1 MAIDVSSP
9 RSRTLRLRVAQLLEV
24 DETGDRA
31 SRIVDVALMALIV
44 LNIAAIT
51 LETDPGIASRFAAE
65 LRAFEV
71 FSVAVFTV
79 EYLARLW
86 SCVDLEGAD
95 ASRPSLTRIRYALRP
110 LILVDLLAIVPFYLA
125 FIVPFDLRF
134 LRLLRLFR
142 VLKLTRYSVAV
153 TTLQDVVRSE
163 APILLSS
170 AFLLF
175 LMTIFASMGIYFIES
190 EAQPE
195 VFGSIPAAMWWT
207 TITITTVGYG
217 DVTPITPLGK
227 VFGGLISLIGI
238 GMLALPTAI
247 LAAGFASSLRRRREI
262 DEQRLTAALEDGG
275 LNDGEAAALRL
286 LRSELGMA
294 NSGLASIY
302 ETDPESQRRH
312 CPHCGKDIH
321 ATPESRQL
329 GTAQP

>member
-1 MAIDVSSP
+1 MAIDVSPSRSP
-9 RSRTLRLRVAQLLEV
+9 ALRLRVAQLLEV

-31 SRIVDVALMALIV
+31 SRIVDLTLMALIV
-44 LNIAAIT
+44 LNIVAIS
-51 LETDPGIASRFAAE
+51 LETDTGIATRYPAE

-71 FSVAVFTV
+71 FSVAVFTL
-79 EYLARLW
+79 EYIARLW
-86 SCVDLEGAD
+86 SCVDLVGAD
-95 ASRPSLTRIRYALRP
+95 ASRPSQTRLRYALRP
-110 LILVDLLAIVPFYLA
+110 LILIDLLAIVPFYLGVIFA
-125 FIVPFDLRF
+125 LDLRF

-153 TTLQDVVRSE
+153 NTLQDVVRSE

-170 AFLLF
+170 AFMLF

-227 VFGGLISLIGI
+227 VFGGMISLLGI

-247 LAAGFASSLRRRREI
+247 LAAGFAGSLRRRRQM
-262 DEQRLTAALEDGG
+262 DEQRLTAALADGD
-275 LNDGEAAALRL
+275 LDDGEAAALRL

-294 NSGLASIY
+294 NSGVASIHGS
-302 ETDPESQRRH
+302 DPAAQPTH
-312 CPHCGKDIH
+312 CPHCGRDIH
-321 ATPESRQL
+321 EAPEARQL
-329 GTAQP
+329 RSAPP